1 MPYFSA
7 VQFPTFQQAY
17 RLITNITNANPAVVT
32 TSFAHQYMTGL
43 IVRMVVPNPY
53 GMVNVNGLT
62 GTITVLTPTT
72 FSIDID
78 TTAFNPFIYP
88 GPTPPPGTRTPAQVV
103 PVGEIN
109 SILSQA
115 TYNALPY

>member
-1 MPYFSA
+1 MPYFYA
-7 VQFPTFQQAY
+7 NPFPTFQQAY

-32 TSFAHQYMTGL
+32 TSFDHQYLDGL
-43 IVRMVVPNPY
+43 IVRLVVNNPY
-53 GMVNVNGLT
+53 GMVNANGLT

-78 TTAFNPFIYP
+78 TTTFNPFTYP
-88 GPTPPPGTRTPAQVV
+88 GPTPPIGTRTPAQVV

-109 SILSQA
+109 SILYNA
-115 TYNALPY
+115 VHNALPY